1 MCSGVGGWRWGERG
15 WLPERPTICVWLTLR
30 CWHCG
35 PRGPGWSHFL
45 SVLVTSHM
53 PRLCQ
58 AELLSLQVPGLPR
71 KQKQQGEEGPGTPD
85 FPFFLWGGRVV
96 SHPLPAPSQGA
107 YLSLCPRT
115 GGKPECSEMLSDP
128 RGNTL
133 SHYCALVC

>member
-58 AELLSLQVPGLPR
+58 VELLSLQVPGLPR
-71 KQKQQGEEGPGTPD
+71 KQKQQGEDSVKACVCVGWGELMYLQPW
-85 FPFFLWGGRVV
+85 PFLLM
-96 SHPLPAPSQGA
+96 LPPSA
-107 YLSLCPRT
+107 
-115 GGKPECSEMLSDP
+115 
-128 RGNTL
+128 
-133 SHYCALVC
+133 

>member
-58 AELLSLQVPGLPR
+58 VELLSLQVPGLPR